1 MMNIKHLQMMVVLL
15 NELQAEIDR
24 GVMNPKKFNLNYWEN
39 EKDDCGTIAC
49 AVGYAMR
56 DPDFIAC
63 GLTASGLAPRY
74 DNDEGMTYWHWDAV
88 EKFFGLSEFETYHL
102 FHSASY
108 KRNVRPEDVSARI
121 TAFIENGGY

>member
-24 GVMNPKKFNLNYWEN
+24 GVMNPEKFSLGHWET
-39 EKDDCGTIAC
+39 EKDDCGTVAC

-63 GLTASGLAPRY
+63 GLSARNMSPIY
-74 DNDEGMTYWHWDAV
+74 INDVGTEYLSWYAV
-88 EKFFGLSEFETYHL
+88 EKFFDICEFDTYHL

-108 KRNVRPEDVSARI
+108 KGNVRPEDVSARL
-121 TAFIENGGY
+121 TEFIENGGY